1 MKMLQQAT
9 LFWTMGGIANIINS
23 AKKKY
28 FFVFEGDS
36 IGAELARMIRCAIRV
51 ASGTEGADDG
61 PEYPASGA
69 RSSSGVQAIAQLPA
83 GGEFAARVEEA
94 YVSDFNR
101 HRAEKG
107 GFRMQKRVGASDL
120 HPLTKT
126 LCPSKHGAMRRWI
139 RGKVVI
145 PSLRAVAVPAETGS
159 PGRVLLPSAALARMG
174 ISIDPAAESKTL
186 AVINRPPSISL
197 SSVQS
202 VEVGEWDSHCVG
214 IDPRAMATVQGDYDG
229 DELQVWLLSQASA
242 AEIARLVEPVFGTLP
257 EVDQLEAQG
266 AAFPCIVDGLGSAA
280 LARGSAPSSGS
291 PQLPEV
297 PTAMEALVCLGPKV
311 SSLTKSL
318 LAGPAVRA
326 ATAGQLQALC
336 EQLPAGMATG
346 AGDPLV
352 ARAGLAEQRRVQA
365 RVGADTRL
373 MRLALSPL
381 ASDGRGNVMWAG
393 KVIGTIDP
401 SPLRGLP
408 GLRLAVSVGSAY
420 QQGHLDAHKM
430 IAARLS
436 PCRLAESL
444 VSPRQ
449 SVMASRPFVPESNV
463 LLMGWVSERSVLEA
477 MPTAKLRQAQLSIGQ
492 RTQASGIFAG
502 DAIEADI
509 SRTVNFSEKTISSE
523 NIH

>member
-229 DELQVWLLSQASA
+229 DELQVWLLSKASA

-266 AAFPCIVDGLGSAA
+266 AA